1 MRQARSNTTDTVLR
15 TLQCLKDQMG
25 EGVSLVSMTTDG
37 PHQGSLTLH
46 LKVKVVHLF
55 ITSQLTIN

>member
-1 MRQARSNTTDTVLR
+1 MRPARSNTTDTVLR

-37 PHQGSLTLH
+37 PHRASLTLH
-46 LKVKVVHLF
+46 LKVVHLF
-55 ITSQLTIN
+55 ITCSQLIIN